1 MAGQNGGP
9 RPGAGRPRGS
19 ANKKT
24 QEIAAQAMAEG
35 ITPLEVMLKA
45 MRMAWENSNISDA
58 VEMAAKAA
66 PYVHPRLQAVDTKL
80 SGGDGPPV
88 QLRTIEHRII
98 DPRQREDN
106 P

>member
-1 MAGQNGGP
+1 MPRGGA
-9 RPGAGRPRGS
+9 RPGSGRPPGQ
-19 ANKKT
+19 ANTKSK
-24 QEIAAQAMAEG
+24 EIAAQAMAEG

-45 MRMAWENSNISDA
+45 MRMAWENSNIVDA

-66 PYVHPRLQAVDTKL
+66 PYVHPRLQAVDAKV

-98 DPRQREDN
+98 DPRPRDDK